1 MESRTMKKEEKK
13 KNFGRVF
20 CMVAIYIIIITVLC
34 VAFQHYL
41 YSPMRVIGDSMNPV
55 LSSGDIL
62 LVSESAYKEAEP
74 GRFDLIVFKYK
85 YDIHTRY
92 IKRVIGL
99 PGETVEIKDNTI
111 YINGEELKEYYG
123 YYDGEKKMDDYAAY
137 TLRTDEY
144 FVLGDNRE
152 HSVDSRSGDV
162 GPVERDMIIGRAAFR
177 LWPFK
182 AVGSLKYQ

>member
-1 MESRTMKKEEKK
+1 M
-13 KNFGRVF
+13 
-20 CMVAIYIIIITVLC
+20 
-34 VAFQHYL
+34 
-41 YSPMRVIGDSMNPV
+41 
-55 LSSGDIL
+55 
-62 LVSESAYKEAEP
+62 
-74 GRFDLIVFKYK
+74 FKYK

-144 FVLGDNRE
+144 FVLGDNRNNSE
-152 HSVDSRSGDV
+152 DSRFANV
-162 GPVERDMIIGRAAFR
+162 GVVKKDDI
-177 LWPFK
+177 
-182 AVGSLKYQ
+182 VGSVWFIASPMKRMRLL

>member
-1 MESRTMKKEEKK
+1 MKKEEKK
-13 KNFGRVF
+13 KNFGRAF

-41 YSPMRVIGDSMNPV
+41 YSPMRVIGDSMNPA

-99 PGETVEIKDNTI
+99 PGETVEIK
-111 YINGEELKEYYG
+111 
-123 YYDGEKKMDDYAAY
+123 
-137 TLRTDEY
+137 
-144 FVLGDNRE
+144 
-152 HSVDSRSGDV
+152 
-162 GPVERDMIIGRAAFR
+162 IGRASCR
-177 LWPFK
+177 ER
-182 AVGSLKYQ
+182 V

>member
-1 MESRTMKKEEKK
+1 M
-13 KNFGRVF
+13 
-20 CMVAIYIIIITVLC
+20 
-34 VAFQHYL
+34 
-41 YSPMRVIGDSMNPV
+41 
-55 LSSGDIL
+55 
-62 LVSESAYKEAEP
+62 
-74 GRFDLIVFKYK
+74 FKYK

-123 YYDGEKKMDDYAAY
+123 YYDSEKKMDDYAAY

>member
-1 MESRTMKKEEKK
+1 
-13 KNFGRVF
+13 
-20 CMVAIYIIIITVLC
+20 
-34 VAFQHYL
+34 
-41 YSPMRVIGDSMNPV
+41 MNPA

-123 YYDGEKKMDDYAAY
+123 YYDGERKWTIMRHIPCERMN
-137 TLRTDEY
+137 TLYWEITGNIVWTADP
-144 FVLGDNRE
+144 G
-152 HSVDSRSGDV
+152 
-162 GPVERDMIIGRAAFR
+162 MWGR
-177 LWPFK
+177 
-182 AVGSLKYQ
+182 

>member
-1 MESRTMKKEEKK
+1 
-13 KNFGRVF
+13 
-20 CMVAIYIIIITVLC
+20 
-34 VAFQHYL
+34 
-41 YSPMRVIGDSMNPV
+41 
-55 LSSGDIL
+55 
-62 LVSESAYKEAEP
+62 
-74 GRFDLIVFKYK
+74 
-85 YDIHTRY
+85 
-92 IKRVIGL
+92 
-99 PGETVEIKDNTI
+99 
-111 YINGEELKEYYG
+111 
-123 YYDGEKKMDDYAAY
+123 MDDYAAY

>member
-1 MESRTMKKEEKK
+1 MKKEEKK
-13 KNFGRVF
+13 KNFGRAF

-41 YSPMRVIGDSMNPV
+41 YSPMRVIGDSMNPA

-123 YYDGEKKMDDYAAY
+123 YYGRGVVLTSEEAIHENQDTFTHWPAGCMGWSCCWG
-137 TLRTDEY
+137 LRLIFWMVKETSIWT
-144 FVLGDNRE
+144 R
-152 HSVDSRSGDV
+152 
-162 GPVERDMIIGRAAFR
+162 II
-177 LWPFK
+177 
-182 AVGSLKYQ
+182 